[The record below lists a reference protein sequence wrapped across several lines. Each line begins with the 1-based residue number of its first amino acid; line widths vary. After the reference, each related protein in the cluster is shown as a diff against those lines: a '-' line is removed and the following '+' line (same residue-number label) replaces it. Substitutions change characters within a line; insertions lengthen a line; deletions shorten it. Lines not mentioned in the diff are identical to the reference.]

1 MACGPAFDEKSRY
14 TGSDMKQLRTMTTQW
29 KSKMK
34 RIDSFPLTWS
44 FLNLSRLFP
53 SIRDFSPG
61 PALWIGLLVTALAL
75 TACGA
80 PGGRGS
86 SEERLIEETRRIAQQ
101 FQVDRDLAQAQAA
114 LEALEVAN
122 PRQWL
127 MLQTEMMIAEGAD
140 PSLTASMVKLTEALN
155 IQSNVIRAYAERQG
169 LLEPTPTFVLEA
181 VVAAPTPTPPP
192 STVERSAEGE
202 ASAAPVAEEG
212 VTGEQAGEL
221 ALPTPTP
228 LPTTPSIP
236 QGRSTG
242 LVNVRS
248 GPGTTFAIVA
258 SLAENDLVEL
268 IGKTPAGDWW
278 QVRTSGGATG
288 WVFAQLLEAQGDVSA
303 VAVAAN
309 IPDPPTPTPTPAPV
323 VVADSPA
330 AEAPTPEA
338 PAAPTPAPAPAGP
351 DFRLVEK
358 RLWDVYENGG
368 GKDGPTVRCGEKREL
383 HVFVRD
389 ANGNP
394 LNGVA
399 VQAQLGAREI
409 IVTGA
414 QGKGDGKAEF
424 VLGGGQDVA
433 VIRDVDGREVTSDV
447 AYGLTTDPRAIP
459 FEYLI
464 AGQYCADEAACRAWI
479 DSPFPPCYGH
489 YSWSVTFQRSY

>member
-1 MACGPAFDEKSRY
+1 MES
-14 TGSDMKQLRTMTTQW
+14 LRTMTTKW
-29 KSKMK
+29 KFTMTRTNRFHYIRSLL
-34 RIDSFPLTWS
+34 RSFDRFSCIRHS
-44 FLNLSRLFP
+44 F
-53 SIRDFSPG
+53 IT
-61 PALWIGLLVTALAL
+61 LWVGLLLVMLTLA
-75 TACGA
+75 ACGA
-80 PGGRGS
+80 PGAGKMS
-86 SEERLIEETRRIAQQ
+86 QERLVEETRRIAQQ
-101 FQVDRDLAQAQAA
+101 FQVDQDLAQAQAA

-127 MLQTEMMIAEGAD
+127 MLQTELMIAEGAD
-140 PSLTASMVKLTEALN
+140 PALTASMVKLTEALN
-155 IQSNVIRAYAERQG
+155 IQSNVIRAYAVQQG
-169 LLEPTPTFVLEA
+169 LLEPTPTFVIEA
-181 VVAAPTPTPPP
+181 VAAAPTPPPTLSTPPSPPVENVDASASSEILVTEEGAPVNEALQLPSPTPPP
-192 STVERSAEGE
+192 L
-202 ASAAPVAEEG
+202 AP
-212 VTGEQAGEL
+212 QA
-221 ALPTPTP
+221 
-228 LPTTPSIP
+228 
-236 QGRSTG
+236 RSTG
-242 LVNVRS
+242 LVNVRN

-268 IGKTPAGDWW
+268 IGKTPTGDWW
-278 QVRTSGGATG
+278 QVRTAGGTTG

-309 IPDPPTPTPTPAPV
+309 IPEPPTPTPMPAA
-323 VVADSPA
+323 VAEAPA
-330 AEAPTPEA
+330 AEASAPEVPASEA
-338 PAAPTPAPAPAGP
+338 PVEAPAPAGP

-368 GKDGPTVRCGEKREL
+368 SKDGPTVRCGEKREL

-433 VIRDVDGREVTSDV
+433 VVRDVDGREVTSDV

-489 YSWSVTFQRSY
+489 YSWSVTFQRNY

>member
-1 MACGPAFDEKSRY
+1 MTSTNYFYFLRPSLRAFGWFFCVRHFLSV
-14 TGSDMKQLRTMTTQW
+14 TT
-29 KSKMK
+29 
-34 RIDSFPLTWS
+34 
-44 FLNLSRLFP
+44 
-53 SIRDFSPG
+53 
-61 PALWIGLLVTALAL
+61 LWAGLLSVTLTLA
-75 TACGA
+75 ACGA
-80 PGGRGS
+80 PGAGKM
-86 SEERLIEETRRIAQQ
+86 SEERLLEETRRIAQQ
-101 FQVDRDLAQAQAA
+101 FQVDQDLAQAQAA

-127 MLQTEMMIAEGAD
+127 MLQTELLIAEGVD
-140 PSLTASMVKLTEALN
+140 PAMTASMVKLTEALN
-155 IQSNVIRAYAERQG
+155 IQSSVIRAYAAQQG
-169 LLEPTPTFVLEA
+169 LLEPTPTFRIEA
-181 VVAAPTPTPPP
+181 VAAAPTPTPTFPP
-192 STVERSAEGE
+192 QSSLPAENADTSASSETPALGEG
-202 ASAAPVAEEG
+202 ALVN
-212 VTGEQAGEL
+212 QAL
-221 ALPTPTP
+221 QLPSPTP
-228 LPTTPSIP
+228 LPLSP
-236 QGRSTG
+236 QARSTG

-248 GPGTTFAIVA
+248 GPGTTFAVVA
-258 SLAENDLVEL
+258 ALAENDLVEL
-268 IGKTPAGDWW
+268 IGKTPTGDWW

-303 VAVAAN
+303 VAVATN
-309 IPDPPTPTPTPAPV
+309 IPEPPTPTPIPA
-323 VVADSPA
+323 VVAEAPA
-330 AEAPTPEA
+330 AEASAPEA
-338 PAAPTPAPAPAGP
+338 PPSGAPAGP

-368 GKDGPTVRCGEKREL
+368 SKDGPTVRCGEKREL

-424 VLGGGQDVA
+424 VLGGGQDIA
-433 VIRDVDGREVTSDV
+433 VVRDVDGREVTSDV

-459 FEYLI
+459 IEYLI

-489 YSWSVTFQRSY
+489 YSWSVTFQRNY

>member
-1 MACGPAFDEKSRY
+1 
-14 TGSDMKQLRTMTTQW
+14 
-29 KSKMK
+29 MK
-34 RIDSFPLTWS
+34 RATLLQSNSHPDRRLLRSGE
-44 FLNLSRLFP
+44 RLF
-53 SIRDFSPG
+53 SIRH
-61 PALWIGLLVTALAL
+61 ALPVVASQRILLWAGLLLAAFTL
-75 TACGA
+75 AACGA
-80 PGGRGS
+80 ASSGRT
-86 SEERLIEETRRIAQQ
+86 SEVDLVEETRRIARQ
-101 FQVDRDLAQAQAA
+101 FEVDQDLAQAQAA

-127 MLQTEMMIAEGAD
+127 MLQTEQLIAEGAD
-140 PSLTASMVKLTEALN
+140 PALTASMVKLTEALDL
-155 IQSNVIRAYAERQG
+155 QSNMIRAYAAQQG
-169 LLEPTPTFVLEA
+169 LLEPTPTLVLEPIA
-181 VVAAPTPTPPP
+181 AAPTPLPQPSPLAESGDVGTASETSAVEEGTAANEALQLPSPTPPP
-192 STVERSAEGE
+192 S
-202 ASAAPVAEEG
+202 PP
-212 VTGEQAGEL
+212 QA
-221 ALPTPTP
+221 
-228 LPTTPSIP
+228 
-236 QGRSTG
+236 RSTG

-268 IGKTPAGDWW
+268 LGKTPTGDWW
-278 QVRTSGGATG
+278 QVRTAGGATG
-288 WVFAQLLEAQGDVSA
+288 WVFAQLVEAQGDVST

-309 IPDPPTPTPTPAPV
+309 IPEPPTPTPAA
-323 VVADSPA
+323 VAESPA
-330 AEAPTPEA
+330 VGASVPEAPTPEA
-338 PAAPTPAPAPAGP
+338 PTEASPAPAGP

-368 GKDGPTVRCGEKREL
+368 SKDGPTVRCGEKREL

-399 VQAQLGAREI
+399 VQALLGAREI

-424 VLGGGQDVA
+424 VLGGGQDVT

-464 AGQYCADEAACRAWI
+464 AGQYCTDEAACRAWI

-489 YSWSVTFQRSY
+489 YSWSVTFQRNY